1 MSATPVRVV
10 LSAIAVWSIASPLSA
25 QSTVPVDGRLLRA
38 GTDTFVVSYAGNII
52 GRGVMQTQRIDDGGI
67 AAWRQVYV
75 FQSAAGD
82 ASSDTLIMN
91 ANTLQPIREARA
103 SSAGHFV
110 MRFSNA
116 EVVTT
121 TLSEGR
127 PPVESRLVLA
137 TPMFSSAALDAI
149 VQTLPL
155 SSGMHADIG
164 LFYPAPSPRG
174 VVRTTVRVVGTEE
187 VATPGTKPRIAWVV
201 VTGGQEDETKYW
213 IDKEKRVVLKY
224 DTHEGPALIEFR
236 R

>member
-1 MSATPVRVV
+1 MSTTPARVAI
-10 LSAIAVWSIASPLSA
+10 SAIILCMVASPLSA
-25 QSTVPVDGRLLRA
+25 QSSIPVDGRLLRA
-38 GTDTFVVSYAGNII
+38 GTDTFVVSYGGNII
-52 GRGVMQTQRIDDGGI
+52 GRGVMQTQRISDGGI

-75 FQSAAGD
+75 FHGTGGD
-82 ASSDTLIMN
+82 VSSDTLIMN
-91 ANTLQPIREARA
+91 AITLEPIREARA

-110 MRFSNA
+110 MRFSKA

-121 TLSEGR
+121 KLSEGH

-137 TPMFSSAALDAI
+137 TPKFSSAALDAI

-174 VVRTTVRVVGTEE
+174 AVRTTVRVVGTED
-187 VATPGTKPRIAWVV
+187 VANPGAKPRVAWVV
-201 VTGGQEDETKYW
+201 VTGGPEDETKYW
-213 IDKEKRVVLKY
+213 IDKETRAVLKY
-224 DTHEGPALIEFR
+224 DTHEGTALIEFR